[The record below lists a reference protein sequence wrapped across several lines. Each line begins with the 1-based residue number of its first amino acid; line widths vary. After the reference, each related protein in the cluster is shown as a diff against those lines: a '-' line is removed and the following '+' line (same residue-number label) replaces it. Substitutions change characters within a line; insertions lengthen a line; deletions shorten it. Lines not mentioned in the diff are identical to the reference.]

1 MLALKLDDVE
11 LFQLNGIQ
19 VDLVALSKA
28 VKQCGGLQ
36 NVIDKNTW
44 SKVAKI
50 MHLPKYVS

>member
-1 MLALKLDDVE
+1 VLQLDGFE

-19 VDLVALSKA
+19 VDLVALSRA

-50 MHLPKYVS
+50 MHLPKCVS